1 MANFELIK
9 PSVERIDE
17 KDNLKRIELAGRVCY
32 KSEDKI
38 TEDSAKAFCDKIRKR
53 GHTSVM
59 EHSNIIVRMPW
70 DKAVAIID
78 AMAVYGDIT
87 GGHSHIMS
95 DTYRCSCDW
104 YFSGNMRAWLDLFD
118 AVEDYNEQTT
128 GDPLPISCMEDIAQ
142 YEIREDQLPEPL
154 RKRHTRITLRIT
166 CDRGVSHEIVRHRV
180 MSFSQES
187 TRYVNYGK
195 RGFVFVAPW
204 WWDSGDNRRNE
215 ILLGSM
221 DYSAKAYEALIADG
235 ASPQLARAV
244 LPNMIKTEVVVTAT
258 PEQWEAF
265 LRLRLSKAAHPDMQ
279 RVARLVLEALGDDV
293 EVQDE
298 NH

>member
-1 MANFELIK
+1 MVKFGLIK

-38 TEDSAKAFCDKIRKR
+38 TADSAKAFCDKIRKR

-59 EHSNIIVRMPW
+59 EHSNIIVRVPW
-70 DKAVAIID
+70 DVAVSIIE
-78 AMAVYGDIT
+78 AMEEYENTTGDHYHIT
-87 GGHSHIMS
+87 CEL
-95 DTYRCSCDW
+95 YRSEW
-104 YFSGNMRAWLDLFD
+104 YFSGNMRAWLDLFK
-118 AVEDYNEQTT
+118 AAEDYNSQSE
-128 GDPLPISCMEDIAQ
+128 GEALMISCMEDIYP

-154 RKRHTRITLRIT
+154 RKRHTRITLRII
-166 CDRGVSHEIVRHRV
+166 CDRGVSHELVRHRV

-195 RGFVFVAPW
+195 RGFAFVEPW
-204 WWDSGDNRRNE
+204 WWDIGNGIRCKVMLDTMESSVTN
-215 ILLGSM
+215 
-221 DYSAKAYEALIADG
+221 YEALLADG
-235 ASPQLARAV
+235 ASPQLARAA

-293 EVQDE
+293 EVADE
-298 NH
+298 NA

>member
-38 TEDSAKAFCDKIRKR
+38 TADSAKAFCDKIRMR

-59 EHSNIIVRMPW
+59 EHSNIIVRVPW
-70 DKAVAIID
+70 DVAVPIFE
-78 AMAVYGDIT
+78 AMEVYENTTGDHYHIT
-87 GGHSHIMS
+87 NEL
-95 DTYRCSCDW
+95 YRSEW
-104 YFSGNMRAWLDLFD
+104 YFSGNMRAWLDLFK
-118 AVEDYNEQTT
+118 AAENYNSQPYGEL
-128 GDPLPISCMEDIAQ
+128 LPISCMEDIYP

-166 CDRGVSHEIVRHRV
+166 CDRGVSHELVRHRV

-195 RGFVFVAPW
+195 RGFTFVEPW
-204 WWDSGDNRRNE
+204 WWDIGNGIRCKVMLDTMEASVTN
-215 ILLGSM
+215 
-221 DYSAKAYEALIADG
+221 YEALLADG
-235 ASPQLARAV
+235 ASPQLARAA

-293 EVQDE
+293 EVADE
-298 NH
+298 NA

>member
-32 KSEDKI
+32 KSEKKI
-38 TEDSAKAFCDKIRKR
+38 TDESTLDFCTKILQR
-53 GHTSVM
+53 GHTSVL
-59 EHSNIIVRMPW
+59 EHSNVIVKVPYY
-70 DKAVAIID
+70 IGGLILD
-78 AMAVYGDIT
+78 AMT
-87 GGHSHIMS
+87 M
-95 DTYRCSCDW
+95 YRLVSKKKSMLYVQTAPSGW
-104 YFSGNMRAWLDLFD
+104 VISGNMRAWYETLKIGSETFTF
-118 AVEDYNEQTT
+118 A
-128 GDPLPISCMEDIAQ
+128 GDPILDVNTCEDLTPYVVQECELTDAERQI
-142 YEIREDQLPEPL
+142 
-154 RKRHTRITLRIT
+154 HSRITLRIT

-195 RGFVFVAPW
+195 RGFVFVEPW